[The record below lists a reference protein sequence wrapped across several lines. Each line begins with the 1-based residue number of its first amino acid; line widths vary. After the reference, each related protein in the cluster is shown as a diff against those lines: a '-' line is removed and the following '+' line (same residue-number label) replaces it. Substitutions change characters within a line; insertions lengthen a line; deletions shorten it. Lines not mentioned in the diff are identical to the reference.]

1 MFEDTF
7 YKEFIAELVNRISC
21 TSYVFA
27 CKNRVTDFTIGNLWG
42 MDKILPELKDDDKG
56 ESLLLVNSKKG
67 KDLFE
72 KIKDEMGYIKI
83 ENDLPYKLNHFANV
97 PVNKNRTKF
106 FKAVNEGKS
115 VIRSM
120 KKYM

>member
-1 MFEDTF
+1 
-7 YKEFIAELVNRISC
+7 
-21 TSYVFA
+21 
-27 CKNRVTDFTIGNLWG
+27 

-72 KIKDEMGYIKI
+72 KIKDEMDYIKI

-97 PVNKNRTKF
+97 PVNKNRAKF

-115 VIRSM
+115 VIKSM
-120 KKYM
+120 KKYV